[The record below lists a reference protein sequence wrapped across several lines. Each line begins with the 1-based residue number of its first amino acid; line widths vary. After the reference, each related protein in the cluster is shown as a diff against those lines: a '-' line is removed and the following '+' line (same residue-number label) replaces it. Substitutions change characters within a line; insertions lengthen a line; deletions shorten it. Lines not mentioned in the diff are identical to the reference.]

1 MASNLQELCV
11 ELLGAAVKTHL
22 EPKCNNLPLWD
33 NGLGRLARGL
43 VEASVPAVTGDMVA
57 EGALQMMG
65 VRRRPPSPYR
75 ASAPG
80 QGPVIDVNGR
90 RV

>member
-1 MASNLQELCV
+1 MATNLQDLCV

-22 EPKCNNLPLWD
+22 EPKCNNLPLWE
-33 NGLGRLARGL
+33 NGLGRLAKGL
-43 VEASVPAVTGDMVA
+43 IEASVPAVTGDMVA
-57 EGALQMMG
+57 EGALQMMN
-65 VRRRPPSPYR
+65 VRRRPARYD

-80 QGPVIDVNGR
+80 QGPVFDVHGR